1 MKKGFFYKQNDEI
14 KQMTK
19 DNLAGSWWYGAK
31 NMMLYLF
38 LSLAV
43 TAGVVVPSVLN
54 PKWYIIAPLC
64 LVGLYLLCLL
74 YYGYQTFC
82 LNLSSKLS
90 ASTKDLFAGFGKKSF
105 RIFKI
110 MFMKFFIF
118 IFGLVLAVFPL
129 FMFELSYS
137 MTSFSL
143 YNGDKIKAGE
153 ALKQSKRLV
162 KGNKSRLAKLRLSN
176 IGWYLLCLTVIG
188 ALWALLYIG
197 VSKAIFYNDL
207 KTDF

>member
-1 MKKGFFYKQNDEI
+1 
-14 KQMTK
+14 
-19 DNLAGSWWYGAK
+19 
-31 NMMLYLF
+31 
-38 LSLAV
+38 
-43 TAGVVVPSVLN
+43 
-54 PKWYIIAPLC
+54 
-64 LVGLYLLCLL
+64 
-74 YYGYQTFC
+74 
-82 LNLSSKLS
+82 
-90 ASTKDLFAGFGKKSF
+90 
-105 RIFKI
+105 
-110 MFMKFFIF
+110 
-118 IFGLVLAVFPL
+118 
-129 FMFELSYS
+129 MFELSYS